1 MNFKTKILFLLIP
14 LSLLLSGCGLWTDF
28 TTYFNLYH
36 NAKTLYYDAE
46 ELIIK
51 ERKDIFFVSEAA
63 IPAGANQNLPKVI
76 EKFSKLLQ
84 FHNKSSYVDD
94 ALFLIG
100 KAFYYQ
106 KSYIKASRKFQEL
119 IATQPNSSLVI
130 DATLWLGKSEMQMK
144 KFDSGLKYLDEA
156 KQMALKEKNNDI
168 LSEVYVEEVR
178 YLKFQE
184 KFAEAVQKLR
194 DIVALDLSDELSAK
208 ALFETGELL
217 FRKLDNPAE
226 AATAYKTTL
235 DFSPPFDV
243 EYNSRLNYSICLR
256 EMGKLDESQ
265 ANLEEMSREFKFL
278 EKIDEIYLQKGLN
291 LKRMAKYDEAYK
303 QLYVLDTLA
312 QNSVSSGVAR
322 FELGDMFEN
331 NLRNFDSAFVYYSKA
346 EKSAS
351 TVDYVKKIKEKSALF
366 KRYEGLHTNLY
377 VYTRQLAYLA
387 DPIEFKKDSLNFYAD
402 SADARLADL
411 FKPVEQLTDSAKRA
425 LDSLKAVKDSLDNL
439 AKQQGG
445 QPGGI
450 VPDEEELVTGRPK
463 GEGDPEGKG
472 PEQGLGNQPVT
483 VQKKGWAPVMPQIS
497 ADSLKSLLSKVY
509 FDLGN
514 VFFGEIII
522 PDSSYHYYTLL
533 LSEYPGSKFT
543 GQALFSLASY
553 YLDKNEK
560 STADSIFQVVY
571 DNFQN
576 ESVVNLAADKLGKPK
591 ILLNASPAD
600 QLFEEAEK
608 VYYTKEFSK
617 AVQKY
622 YSVFRLYPETFTAP
636 KSLLAAGFVLE
647 NDLML
652 RDSAFAVYDTLVT
665 RYPQTRFTNKI
676 APKVNFYKDER
687 AKAKKRIDDSLKAI
701 QDSITADSIAKHTPK
716 IDSTATN
723 KSISDSTIKESKE
736 PQATPAPPEQI
747 EEKKQDQIIQESP
760 WATLLREE
768 TFLISSKKVKARL
781 RNSS

>member
-1 MNFKTKILFLLIP
+1 M
-14 LSLLLSGCGLWTDF
+14 SGCGLWRDF

-46 ELIIK
+46 EQILK
-51 ERKDIFFVSEAA
+51 ERKDVFFISEAA

-144 KFDSGLKYLDEA
+144 KFDSGVKYLDEA
-156 KQMALKEKNNDI
+156 KQMATKEENNDI
-168 LSEVYVEEVR
+168 LSEVYIEEVR

-184 KFAEAVQKLR
+184 KYAEAVQKLR
-194 DIVALDLSDELSAK
+194 DIVAIDLSSELSAK
-208 ALFETGELL
+208 ALYEIGELL
-217 FRKLDNPAE
+217 FKKLDNPGQAAE
-226 AATAYKTTL
+226 AYKSTL
-235 DFSPPFDV
+235 DFSPPFDI
-243 EYNSRLNYSICLR
+243 EYNSNLNYSICLR
-256 EMGKLDESQ
+256 ELGKLDESQ
-265 ANLEEMSREFKFL
+265 ANLEEMSREFKYL

-291 LKRMAKYDEAYK
+291 LKRMGKYDEAYK
-303 QLYVLDTLA
+303 QLYVLDTLLL
-312 QNSVSSGVAR
+312 NSVSSGVAR

-331 NLRNFDSAFVYYSKA
+331 NLRNFDSAFVYYTKA

-351 TVDYVKKIKEKSALF
+351 TVEYVKKIKEKSALF
-366 KRYEGLHTNLY
+366 KRYEGLQTNLY

-387 DPIEFKKDSLNFYAD
+387 DPIEFKRDSLNFYAD

-439 AKQQGG
+439 AKLGQQNNL
-445 QPGGI
+445 P
-450 VPDEEELVTGRPK
+450 PDEEELVVGRPK

-483 VQKKGWAPVMPQIS
+483 VQKKGWAPVMPQVPE
-497 ADSLKSLLSKVY
+497 DSLKALLSKVY

-514 VFFGEIII
+514 VFFGEIVI
-522 PDSSYHYYTLL
+522 PDSSYHYYNLL
-533 LSEYPGSKFT
+533 LTEYPGSRFT
-543 GQALFSLASY
+543 GQALFSLGSY
-553 YLDKNEK
+553 YMDKNEK
-560 STADSIFQVVY
+560 AKADSIFQVVY
-571 DNFQN
+571 ENFQN

-591 ILLNASPAD
+591 ILLNTSPAD

-608 VYYTKEFSK
+608 IYYTKEYSS

-622 YSVFRLYPETFTAP
+622 YSVFKLYPETFTAP

-665 RYPQTRFTNKI
+665 RYPQTRFSNKI

-687 AKAKKRIDDSLKAI
+687 AKAKKRIEDSLKAI

-716 IDSTATN
+716 IDSSATG
-723 KSISDSTIKESKE
+723 KTLTDSTSTEKSMKDSTASEKKD
-736 PQATPAPPEQI
+736 PPTNPAPPEQI
-747 EEKKQDQIIQESP
+747 EEKKQDHIIQERP
-760 WATLLREE
+760 WATLLRDE